1 MVRYPKYKNCIIRLI
16 HFLNSFV
23 KLSSLNRSLVTS
35 VALNS
40 ENVGTS
46 RANNED
52 KLLISDSCIKRLR
65 EICQDGSFLRITVE
79 GGGCSGFQYKFD
91 LDNKM
96 NPDDL
101 QFGEEKAKVVIDNV
115 SLEYCTGATVDYHT
129 ELIRSGFRMLANPL
143 AEQGCSCGASFAIKL
158 D

>member
-1 MVRYPKYKNCIIRLI
+1 MATTNVFNL
-16 HFLNSFV
+16 
-23 KLSSLNRSLVTS
+23 
-35 VALNS
+35 

-46 RANNED
+46 SANTEN
-52 KLLISDSCIKRLR
+52 KLIISDSCIKRLR

-96 NPDDL
+96 QPDDL

>member
-1 MVRYPKYKNCIIRLI
+1 MSSLLRNILRPSRQCFRLPSQRNMVTSKTLMSESIGT
-16 HFLNSFV
+16 
-23 KLSSLNRSLVTS
+23 SSLNT
-35 VALNS
+35 
-40 ENVGTS
+40 EN
-46 RANNED
+46 
-52 KLLISDSCIKRLR
+52 KLLVSDSCIKRLR

-96 NPDDL
+96 NPDDM
-101 QFGEEKAKVVIDNV
+101 QFGEDKAKVVIDNV
-115 SLEYCTGATVDYHT
+115 SLEYCTGATVDYHS

>member
-1 MVRYPKYKNCIIRLI
+1 MSYLTILFHHICSPKLKSQKTILTNNLWRFASGASSSPSNKNKLI
-16 HFLNSFV
+16 V
-23 KLSSLNRSLVTS
+23 
-35 VALNS
+35 
-40 ENVGTS
+40 
-46 RANNED
+46 
-52 KLLISDSCIKRLR
+52 SDSCVKRLTD
-65 EICQDGSFLRITVE
+65 ICQDGHFLRITVE

-91 LDNKM
+91 LDNKI

-101 QFGEEKAKVVIDNV
+101 EFGEGNAKVVIDNV
-115 SLEYCTGATVDYHT
+115 SLEYCNGATVDYHT